1 MRHIALQNLGCSKNL
16 IDGERILHLCSGS
29 GVTITTD
36 LAAAEVIIVN
46 TCAFIRE
53 AQEEAIEVILTAAAY
68 KKTGVC
74 RQLIVSGCF
83 SERFRNEVAATLPE
97 VDYWVGVNDW
107 EERLSDI
114 FSVNKP
120 TSFERVLSKPVAT
133 QYLKIAEGCSH
144 HCSFCVIPAIR
155 GPFISRS
162 TDAVLAEAQWLE
174 ASGVRELV
182 LVAQDSSF
190 YGKEQGGSLAALLR
204 ELLAQTALPWIRV
217 MYLHPNFVTNELLEL
232 IAQEPRIC
240 PYFDIPLQHIAEPI
254 LRSMK
259 RMPST
264 SGIYALVERIR
275 SMVPGASIRS
285 AFILGYPGETEAHF
299 RELQRFIEWAR
310 FDKLGVF
317 PYSPEEGTAAVAL
330 RPRPRA
336 ATANRRCEELML
348 LQREISREIN
358 EQRIGST
365 VEVIVDRLADDPDF
379 NFEARSRCDAPE
391 VDGKVLL
398 RNGSLAIGSIV
409 PVRIIGSSDY
419 DLFAE
424 VV

>member
-1 MRHIALQNLGCSKNL
+1 MSYIALQNLGCSKNL
-16 IDGERILHLCSGS
+16 IDGERILFLCSGG
-29 GVTITTD
+29 GVAITTD
-36 LAAAEVIIVN
+36 LAVAETIIVN

-74 RQLIVSGCF
+74 RRLIVSGCF
-83 SERFRNEVAATLPE
+83 SERFRSEVAEKFPE

-107 EERLSDI
+107 EERLADI

-155 GPFISRS
+155 GPFISRPM
-162 TDAVLAEAQWLE
+162 DAVLAEAQWLE
-174 ASGVRELV
+174 VSGVRELV

-190 YGKEQGGSLAALLR
+190 YGKEQGGSLAALLQ
-204 ELLAQTALPWIRV
+204 ELLAKTTLPWIRV
-217 MYLHPNFVTNELLEL
+217 MYLHPNFVTDELLEL
-232 IAQEPRIC
+232 IAHEPRIC

-259 RMPST
+259 RMPSA
-264 SGIYALVERIR
+264 SGVYALVERIR
-275 SMVPGASIRS
+275 SMVPGASLRS

-299 RELQRFIEWAR
+299 RELQRFVEWAR

-330 RPRPRA
+330 HPRPRA

-358 EQRIGST
+358 EQRIGSR
-365 VEVIVDRLADDPDF
+365 VDVIIDRLSDDPDF
-379 NFEARSRCDAPE
+379 NFDTRSRCDAPE

-398 RNGSLAIGSIV
+398 RNGSFAIGSII